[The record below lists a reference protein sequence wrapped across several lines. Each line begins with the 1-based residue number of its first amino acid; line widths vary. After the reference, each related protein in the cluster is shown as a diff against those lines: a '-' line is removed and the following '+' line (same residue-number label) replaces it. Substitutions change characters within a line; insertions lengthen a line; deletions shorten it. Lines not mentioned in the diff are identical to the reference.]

1 MGHQIDQYH
10 SLSCDGRTGNLVQP
24 QCTTRSEG
32 DWNYDLMVKEA
43 EKLGWVQKGKQAF
56 CRQHAPASPE
66 PVASDTKPPR
76 KTVAK
81 SDPAPVEPSSWTD
94 QPS

>member
-1 MGHQIDQYH
+1 MGHLIDQYH
-10 SLSCDGRTGNLVQP
+10 SLTCDGRTGNLVQP

-32 DWNYDLMVKEA
+32 GWNYELMVKEA

-56 CRQHAPASPE
+56 CPAHAPASPE
-66 PVASDTKPPR
+66 PVAAEVRAGR
-76 KTVAK
+76 KSSPKA
-81 SDPAPVEPSSWTD
+81 DPAPVESSPWTD